1 MGQCLYI
8 REEANQCI
16 VPVLTAT
23 AVNIG
28 DIVGD
33 DGSGNALPASSASF
47 WNTDLATSQTGF
59 ATALVGHSYQYKA
72 ALSNQVY
79 GANQANTLGVSSS
92 GVYEA
97 DCAATTF
104 KVGDYVGMAK
114 DTGNNLLAQTVASVP
129 TLARAVGVV
138 VEAGANLTR
147 VKFRLLSTKLP
158 LAR

>member
-8 REEANQCI
+8 RESANQTI

-28 DIVGD
+28 DICGL
-33 DGSGNALPASSASF
+33 SAAGNAFPAKDTV
-47 WNTDLATSQTGF
+47 WNTDLATTQTDF
-59 ATALVGHSYQYKA
+59 VALLLGHSYQYKA
-72 ALSNQVY
+72 ALSDQVY
-79 GANQANTLGVSSS
+79 GANQPNTLGVSST

-97 DCAATTF
+97 DCASTTF

-114 DTGNNLLAQTVASVP
+114 DTGNALVSQTVASVP
-129 TLARAVGVV
+129 TLARAIGVV
-138 VEAGANLTR
+138 VEAGSSLTR